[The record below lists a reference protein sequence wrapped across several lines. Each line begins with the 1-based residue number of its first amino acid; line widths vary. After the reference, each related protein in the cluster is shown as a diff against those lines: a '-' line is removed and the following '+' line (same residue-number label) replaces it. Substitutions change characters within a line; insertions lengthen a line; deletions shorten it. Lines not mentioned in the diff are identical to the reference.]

1 MNKEKPHK
9 WQAVVGAIGFLIW
22 LISLQISEFLSSN
35 YPSVHTLIAGYSLG
49 FITAFAGF
57 AFRDLLLG
65 KISRHIDN
73 HPIFRWFSYASISLV
88 MLLGLL
94 TLLSQIFGNTSG
106 TFVLGSIIG
115 GFVVTI
121 GVIPSIEYLDKSAQ
135 RS

>member
-9 WQAVVGAIGFLIW
+9 WQAVVGAIGFLTW
-22 LISLQISEFLSSN
+22 LISLQISEFLSNN

-57 AFRDLLLG
+57 IFRDLLLG
-65 KISRHIDN
+65 KISRHVDN
-73 HPIFRWFSYASISLV
+73 HPVFRWFSYATLALV

-94 TLLSQIFGNTSG
+94 TLLVQMLGNTSWA
-106 TFVLGSIIG
+106 FILGSIVG

-121 GVIPSIEYLDKSAQ
+121 GVIPSVEHLSNSTQKT
-135 RS
+135 